1 MRDDIWSLDKPYP
14 TSILTERWA
23 RRQICHAKGCAVQ
36 PHYHHVFK
44 DDRESQVRDVRT
56 KGTQGTYH
64 HHLSYTDTRVC
75 SFILPSLTFAVNNLT
90 ECRYRLRGKKKLINR
105 PDRTKRHY
113 ITALHGNY
121 LMHTKVYVYDSL
133 CCRFIT

>member
-1 MRDDIWSLDKPYP
+1 MVSAWINHTPLQFSLKDGHDDKYVTLKAVLYNHITT
-14 TSILTERWA
+14 TSSKMTERVRYA
-23 RRQICHAKGCAVQ
+23 MSGQRGHRELIITISHTRTPVCA
-36 PHYHHVFK
+36 H
-44 DDRESQVRDVRT
+44 SSCQVS
-56 KGTQGTYH
+56 
-64 HHLSYTDTRVC
+64 HLLST
-75 SFILPSLTFAVNNLT
+75 ISLNVAID
-90 ECRYRLRGKKKLINR
+90 CMRGKKKLINR